1 MCSMINQLRTF
12 LTVLFLSICL
22 FILFPAASHPAT
34 RHTIGV
40 VFSAD
45 IPEYNEIDNAFRKI
59 LKEKGYT
66 NKTRFIT
73 QHPNPDPLAWS
84 NSIRKLIAYD
94 AEIIIVY
101 GSGAFLQAVYETDSI
116 PIVFASVYAPERL
129 EIRNRKNVTGV
140 GFNVPVS
147 SLIRY
152 LKKMKKVKRLGVI
165 FSEIEPDSV
174 LQMEDVIKA
183 CERFSIQYIKMP
195 VQKCKQ
201 VEERLKLYMY
211 DSLFLTNS
219 AVLGAI
225 FSKCANVPK
234 SLNAPIITTMKGLDG
249 DVNFSLS
256 PDSHAQARELA
267 NIIISLLKG
276 KKPKVRIIKINKLV
290 FNLRLTMEMNLQ
302 LPIELISGAD
312 RIIK

>member
-1 MCSMINQLRTF
+1 MCSMVNQVRTF
-12 LTVLFLSICL
+12 LTVLFLSISI
-22 FILFPAASHPAT
+22 FILFPAASHSAP

-45 IPEYNEIDNAFRKI
+45 IPAYNEIDNAFRKI
-59 LKEKGYT
+59 LKEKGYI
-66 NKTRFIT
+66 NKIRFIV

-84 NSIRKLIAYD
+84 NAIRKLIAYD

-116 PIVFASVYAPERL
+116 PIVFAGVYAPDRL
-129 EIRNRKNVTGV
+129 KIINKKNVTGV

-152 LKKMKKVKRLGVI
+152 LKKMKKVKRLGVV

-174 LQMEDVIKA
+174 LQMEDIINA
-183 CERFSIQYIKMP
+183 CERFSIGYIKMP
-195 VQKCKQ
+195 VQKCQQ
-201 VEERLKLYMY
+201 VEERLKLFMY
-211 DSLFLTNS
+211 DALFLTNS

-225 FSKCANVPK
+225 YPQCAYIPR
-234 SLNAPIITTMKGLDG
+234 SLKTPIITTMNGFDEQ
-249 DVNFSLS
+249 VNFSLS
-256 PDSHAQARELA
+256 PDSEPQARELVD
-267 NIIISLLKG
+267 IIISILKG
-276 KKPKVRIIKINKLV
+276 KKPGERIITINKLV
-290 FNLRLTMEMNLQ
+290 FNLRLTKEMNLQ